1 MILCIKY
8 CTASKHRWTL
18 IFSLCSFKC
27 KSEIIADC
35 DVGIVQHIRF
45 YFYPRI
51 EERIKE
57 IESLCVSLCHIKSWS
72 LLCDDKNQ
80 IERGK
85 KEKKDKQRR
94 RESERKDRKGPQ
106 SRFERSKGRKN
117 RRKKVKAMTQKLGKR
132 KWRVPIRFRII
143 NHYTKVLFNF
153 DIW

>member
-1 MILCIKY
+1 MYQILYGIETQMNTDFFTLFFQMQIGNNCRLWRG
-8 CTASKHRWTL
+8 HRTTYTILFLSAHWR
-18 IFSLCSFKC
+18 KN
-27 KSEIIADC
+27 KRD
-35 DVGIVQHIRF
+35 R
-45 YFYPRI
+45 
-51 EERIKE
+51 
-57 IESLCVSLCHIKSWS
+57 VSLCFIMSYHHIKSWS
-72 LLCDDKNQ
+72 LLYDDKNQ